1 VVTRRRFRAAGF
13 TYLTALFV
21 VAILAGGLALAG
33 TWWEQIAQRE
43 REAELLFIGHQYR
56 RAIGLY
62 YDSTPGSVKRYP
74 AALEDLLKDPRQPAT
89 QRYLRR
95 LYPDPLGGKEWGVV
109 KGSDGG
115 VAGIYSLSEA
125 KPIKAAGFRVRDAAF
140 EGAQKYADWKFMH
153 TPSAQPGGKPPAGGA
168 PVAPAALPP
177 GSSMSVPGSSGFLQ
191 PPTSQPPADGAP
203 PSDNH

>member
-1 VVTRRRFRAAGF
+1 VTMLRARGF
-13 TYLTALFV
+13 TYLTALFI

-62 YDSTPGSVKRYP
+62 YDSTPGAVKRYP
-74 AALEDLLKDPRQPAT
+74 QSLEDLLKDPRQPAT
-89 QRYLRR
+89 QRYLRK
-95 LYPDPLGGKEWGVV
+95 LYPDPLGGKQWGVV

-115 VAGIYSLSEA
+115 VAGVYSLSEE
-125 KPIKAAGFRVRDAAF
+125 KPIKVAGFRVRDAAF

-153 TPSAQPGGKPPAGGA
+153 TPAAQPGAKPAAAPGA
-168 PVAPAALPP
+168 APIAPPVAPP
-177 GSSMSVPGSSGFLQ
+177 GPISSPGNPSPFL
-191 PPTSQPPADGAP
+191 TPPADGGQP
-203 PSDNH
+203 GDQGNN

>member
-1 VVTRRRFRAAGF
+1 MTSRGFRAAGF

-62 YDSTPGSVKRYP
+62 YDSTPGAVKRYP
-74 AALEDLLKDPRQPAT
+74 QSLEDLLKDPRQPAT

-115 VAGIYSLSEA
+115 VAGVFSLSEE
-125 KPIKAAGFRVRDAAF
+125 KPVKVAGFRVRDAAF

-153 TPSAQPGGKPPAGGA
+153 TPAAQPGAKPGAAPGAA
-168 PVAPAALPP
+168 PVSRPSLPP
-177 GSSMSVPGSSGFLQ
+177 GSSMSTPGSSGFLQ
-191 PPTSQPPADGAP
+191 PPPADAP
-203 PSDNH
+203 SSESN

>member
-1 VVTRRRFRAAGF
+1 MVKRRAQGF

-33 TWWEQIAQRE
+33 TVWEQAAARE

-62 YDSTPGSVKRYP
+62 YNSTPGAVKRYP
-74 AALEDLLKDPRQPAT
+74 QTLEDLLKDPRQPAT
-89 QRYLRR
+89 QRFLRK

-115 VAGIYSLSEA
+115 IAGVYSLSDA
-125 KPIKAAGFRVRDAAF
+125 RPIKVAGFKVRDAAF

-153 TPSAQPGGKPPAGGA
+153 TPAAAAPGTKPPAA
-168 PVAPAALPP
+168 PVASPMAVPA
-177 GSSMSVPGSSGFLQ
+177 
-191 PPTSQPPADGAP
+191 GAP
-203 PSDNH
+203 PVIPPAADGLPAAEGGDR

>member
-1 VVTRRRFRAAGF
+1 MVKRLQGF

-21 VAILAGGLALAG
+21 VAVLAGGLALAG
-33 TWWEQIAQRE
+33 NWWEQIAQRE
-43 REAELLFIGHQYR
+43 REAELLFIGNQYR

-89 QRYLRR
+89 QRYLRK
-95 LYPDPLGGKEWGVV
+95 LYPDPFGGAEWGIV

-115 VAGIYSLSEA
+115 VAGVFSQSEA
-125 KPIKAAGFRVRDAAF
+125 KPIKVAGFRVRDAAF

-153 TPSAQPGGKPPAGGA
+153 TPTAQAPGGKPAAAPGA
-168 PVAPAALPP
+168 APIAPPVAPPP
-177 GSSMSVPGSSGFLQ
+177 GGSMSVPGGGGPFL
-191 PPTSQPPADGAP
+191 PSPADGAP
-203 PSDNH
+203 ADSPGGG

>member
-1 VVTRRRFRAAGF
+1 VTQRGF

-21 VAILAGGLALAG
+21 VAVLAAGLALAG

-62 YDSTPGSVKRYP
+62 YDSTPGSTKRYP
-74 AALEDLLKDPRQPAT
+74 QSLEDLLKDPRQPAT
-89 QRYLRR
+89 QRYLRK
-95 LYPDPLGGKEWGVV
+95 LYRDPLGGKEWGVV

-115 VAGIYSLSEA
+115 VAGVFSLSEE
-125 KPIKAAGFRVRDAAF
+125 KPIKVAGFRVRDAAF

-153 TPSAQPGGKPPAGGA
+153 APTAQPGAKPAA
-168 PVAPAALPP
+168 APAAAPIAPPSAPP
-177 GSSMSVPGSSGFLQ
+177 GGSMSVPGNAAPFL
-191 PPTSQPPADGAP
+191 PSPAEGVP
-203 PSDNH
+203 PSDPGSN

>member
-1 VVTRRRFRAAGF
+1 MVTRQHGF

-33 TWWEQIAQRE
+33 TVWEQAAARE
-43 REAELLFIGHQYR
+43 REAELLFVGQQYR

-62 YDSTPGSVKRYP
+62 YDSTPGTVKRYP
-74 AALEDLLKDPRQPAT
+74 QALEDLLKDPRQPAT
-89 QRYLRR
+89 QRYLRK

-115 VAGIYSLSEA
+115 VAGVYSLSEA
-125 KPIKAAGFRVRDAAF
+125 KPIKVSGFKVRDAAF

-153 TPSAQPGGKPPAGGA
+153 TPASAAPGTRPAAGAAPGAA
-168 PVAPAALPP
+168 PVAPGAAPIAVPP
-177 GSSMSVPGSSGFLQ
+177 NA
-191 PPTSQPPADGAP
+191 PPVIPPAADGAP
-203 PSDNH
+203 APEGGDH

>member
-1 VVTRRRFRAAGF
+1 MVKRCLGF

-74 AALEDLLKDPRQPAT
+74 VSLEDLLKDPRQPAT

-95 LYPDPLGGKEWGVV
+95 LYPDPFGGKEWGVV

-115 VAGIYSLSEA
+115 VAGIFSLSEA
-125 KPIKAAGFRVRDAAF
+125 KPVKVAGFRVRDAAF

-153 TPSAQPGGKPPAGGA
+153 TPAAQPGGKPAAAPGA
-168 PVAPAALPP
+168 APIAPPALPP

-191 PPTSQPPADGAP
+191 PPADGVQ

>member
-1 VVTRRRFRAAGF
+1 VVTQRGF

-21 VAILAGGLALAG
+21 VAVLAGGLALAG

-62 YDSTPGSVKRYP
+62 YDSTPGSTKRYP
-74 AALEDLLKDPRQPAT
+74 QSLEDLLKDPRQPAT
-89 QRYLRR
+89 QRYLRK
-95 LYPDPLGGKEWGVV
+95 LYRDPLGGKEWGVV

-115 VAGIYSLSEA
+115 VAGVFSLSEE
-125 KPIKAAGFRVRDAAF
+125 KPIKVAGFRVRDAAF

-153 TPSAQPGGKPPAGGA
+153 TPAAQPGAKPAAAPGAAPIAPPAA
-168 PVAPAALPP
+168 PP
-177 GSSMSVPGSSGFLQ
+177 GGSMSVPGTAAPFL
-191 PPTSQPPADGAP
+191 PPPADGT
-203 PSDNH
+203 PSSESN

>member
-1 VVTRRRFRAAGF
+1 MVKRCLGF

-21 VAILAGGLALAG
+21 VAILSGGLALAG

-74 AALEDLLKDPRQPAT
+74 QSLEDLLKDPRQPAT

-95 LYPDPLGGKEWGVV
+95 LYADPLGGKEWGVV

-115 VAGIYSLSEA
+115 VAGVFSLSEA
-125 KPIKAAGFRVRDAAF
+125 KPVKIAGFRVRDAAF

-153 TPSAQPGGKPPAGGA
+153 TPTVQPGAKPAAAPGA
-168 PVAPAALPP
+168 APITPPALPP

-191 PPTSQPPADGAP
+191 PPSPADGAA

>member
-1 VVTRRRFRAAGF
+1 MVNPREQGF

-21 VAILAGGLALAG
+21 VAILGGGLALAG
-33 TWWEQIAQRE
+33 TVWEQAAARE

-62 YDSTPGSVKRYP
+62 YDRTPGTVKRYP
-74 AALEDLLKDPRQPAT
+74 QSLEDLLKDPRQPAT
-89 QRYLRR
+89 QRYLRK

-115 VAGIYSLSEA
+115 VAGVYSLSEA
-125 KPIKAAGFRVRDAAF
+125 KPIKVAGFKVPDAAF

-153 TPSAQPGGKPPAGGA
+153 TPAAAAPGTKPAA
-168 PVAPAALPP
+168 APAASP
-177 GSSMSVPGSSGFLQ
+177 MAVP
-191 PPTSQPPADGAP
+191 AGAP
-203 PSDNH
+203 PVIAPAADTAPPPEGGDH

>member
-1 VVTRRRFRAAGF
+1 MVKRRARGF

-33 TWWEQIAQRE
+33 TVWEQAAARE

-62 YDSTPGSVKRYP
+62 YNSTPGSVKRYP
-74 AALEDLLKDPRQPAT
+74 QSLEDLLKDPRQPAT

-115 VAGIYSLSEA
+115 IAGVYSLSEA
-125 KPIKAAGFRVRDAAF
+125 APIKVAGFKVRDAAF

-153 TPSAQPGGKPPAGGA
+153 TPAAAAPGTKPPAAPAASPMAVPAGAPPVIPPATGGA
-168 PVAPAALPP
+168 P
-177 GSSMSVPGSSGFLQ
+177 
-191 PPTSQPPADGAP
+191 
-203 PSDNH
+203 